1 MVVCNHIHRTGICA
15 ITHLI
20 QAAEQ
25 GKLRILNSVMFV
37 FVCFVY
43 LKHSSVLGT
52 TGYCQLGPHSIVT
65 AVHLAS
71 KPAKNS

>member
-1 MVVCNHIHRTGICA
+1 MMVCNHIQRRATCA
-15 ITHLI
+15 ITHLNR
-20 QAAEQ
+20 AAEQ
-25 GKLRILNSVMFV
+25 GKLRILNPVMFV
-37 FVCFVY
+37 FVYFVY
-43 LKHSSVLGT
+43 LKQSSVLGT